1 LNVERKTQNKQKNI
15 KEVMD
20 DNKTASEVRKKS
32 LDLKKSRKTFRES
45 PKKENVLDKA
55 WHHLI
60 RR

>member
-20 DNKTASEVRKKS
+20 DKTASEVRKKS

>member
-1 LNVERKTQNKQKNI
+1 MNVERKTQNKQKNI

-20 DNKTASEVRKKS
+20 DKTASEVRKKS

>member
-1 LNVERKTQNKQKNI
+1 
-15 KEVMD
+15 MD